1 VTENTPWGILRVL
14 NIFLGGFSQMQAI
27 TSKEFEHIGDDT
39 AVTVVDFWADWCG
52 PCKMQTPVLEDLDQA
67 YGDQV
72 KFASLDVDQN
82 QELAQSLGIMS
93 IPSLVIFKNG
103 MPTEKVV
110 GFHPK
115 AALKKYLDEKL
126 TEVTA

>member
-1 VTENTPWGILRVL
+1 
-14 NIFLGGFSQMQAI
+14 MQAI
-27 TSKEFEHIGDDT
+27 MTKDFEHVGDD
-39 AVTVVDFWADWCG
+39 AVLTVVDFWAAWCG
-52 PCKMQTPVLEDLDQA
+52 PCKMQTPVLEDLDQDYA
-67 YGDQV
+67 GQV

-103 MPTEKVV
+103 KPTEKVV

-115 AALKKYLDEKL
+115 AALKKYLDSKL
-126 TEVTA
+126 AEATAE

>member
-1 VTENTPWGILRVL
+1 
-14 NIFLGGFSQMQAI
+14 MQAI
-27 TSKEFEHIGDDT
+27 TSKEFEHVGDDT
-39 AVTVVDFWADWCG
+39 AVAVVDFWADWCG
-52 PCKMQTPVLEDLDQA
+52 PCKMQTPVLEELDKD

-82 QELAQSLGIMS
+82 QDLAQALGIMS

-115 AALKKYLDEKL
+115 SALKKYIDEKL
-126 TEVTA
+126 TEVSA

>member
-1 VTENTPWGILRVL
+1 
-14 NIFLGGFSQMQAI
+14 MQAI
-27 TSKEFEHIGDDT
+27 TSKDFEHIGDDT

-52 PCKMQTPVLEDLDQA
+52 PCKMQTPVLEDLDKD

-72 KFASLDVDQN
+72 KFASLDVDKN
-82 QELAQSLGIMS
+82 QDLAQSLGIMS

-110 GFHPK
+110 GFHLK
-115 AALKKYLDEKL
+115 SALKKYIDEKL